1 LSAENAD
8 RIRRWLA
15 AKALDERIEA
25 WVAELRAG
33 ADVRY
38 NP

>member
-1 LSAENAD
+1 MGVADAD
-8 RIRRWLA
+8 RIREALA

-25 WVAELRAG
+25 WVAELREG
-33 ADVRY
+33 AEIRY